1 MKTQSRTT
9 KALQSLSLFKIKGRE
24 KQQKKT
30 WAQDWSIFSS
40 EQKSNKL
47 GRNREKDKRWPSV
60 GLLPTLGQDG
70 TLGSQTTQQGLSLR
84 VSNSGDKQE
93 LREAATCL
101 LRPRGPGRGS
111 PEVLEFGD
119 SQAFCA
125 HFNTFSIS
133 LAVFQTLGFFFLS
146 PKNVIKLRG
155 QRPLTGEGFQ
165 RPPLAA
171 ATACS
176 GRGGF

>member
-101 LRPRGPGRGS
+101 LRPRGLGGAHQRSWNSVTLKPS
-111 PEVLEFGD
+111 VLTLTH
-119 SQAFCA
+119 SQFPLL
-125 HFNTFSIS
+125 FFKLWDFFSS
-133 LAVFQTLGFFFLS
+133 LQKT
-146 PKNVIKLRG
+146 
-155 QRPLTGEGFQ
+155 
-165 RPPLAA
+165 
-171 ATACS
+171 
-176 GRGGF
+176 